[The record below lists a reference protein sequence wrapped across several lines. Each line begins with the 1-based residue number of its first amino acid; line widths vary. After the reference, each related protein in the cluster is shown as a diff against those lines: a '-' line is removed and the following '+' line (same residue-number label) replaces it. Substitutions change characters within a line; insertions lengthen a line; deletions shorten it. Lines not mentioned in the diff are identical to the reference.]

1 VLLLKQISKQN
12 SIFFIKTFFFY
23 LDFTVEGYFRR
34 SPPAATGGNLQNNPK
49 TADSCCSPANTKQFT
64 LKLQTKLQKVVAGLT
79 VENEN

>member
-1 VLLLKQISKQN
+1 MPNILCIVNKNIAISV
-12 SIFFIKTFFFY
+12 FV
-23 LDFTVEGYFRR
+23 LDFSVAGYFRR